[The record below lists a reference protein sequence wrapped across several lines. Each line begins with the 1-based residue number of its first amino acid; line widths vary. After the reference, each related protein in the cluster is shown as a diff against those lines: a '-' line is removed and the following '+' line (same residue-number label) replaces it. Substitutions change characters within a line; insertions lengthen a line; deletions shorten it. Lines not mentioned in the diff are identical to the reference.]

1 MTQALT
7 QEELIAYFEDALSPD
22 SRAAIEERLLLDP
35 QAQATL
41 TEWSAQNEQLKAL
54 FPDMSDEPIPDNLTN
69 TLRPAPRR
77 RPLLAAAMVALFAV
91 GLAGGWTGHALI
103 SPTPPPAQLAQ
114 AAISAHDTFVVE
126 VTHPVEV
133 PASDRA
139 HMDSW
144 MSKRIGRPMSPPDL
158 NAAGFTLLGGRILP
172 GVQSAAGLYMYENAE
187 GQRITLYITQQDSQ
201 NSAFRFADQGQTQSL
216 HWNDNGLGF
225 ALTGTLPRDTL
236 KTMAKQA
243 YDQLL

>member
-7 QEELIAYFEDALSPD
+7 QEELIAYFEDALPPD
-22 SRAAIEERLLLDP
+22 SRADIEERLRHDP

-41 TEWSAQNEQLKAL
+41 AEWAAQNEQLQAL
-54 FPDMSDEPIPDNLTN
+54 FPDMSDDPIPAHLTA
-69 TLRPAPRR
+69 TLRPPPRR
-77 RPLLAAAMVALFAV
+77 RPMLVAAMVALFAV
-91 GLAGGWTGHALI
+91 GLVGGWTGRTLVGPGPGHV
-103 SPTPPPAQLAQ
+103 QLAQ

-126 VTHPVEV
+126 VTHPIEV

-158 NAAGFTLLGGRILP
+158 AAAGFTLLGGRILP
-172 GVQSAAGLYMYENAE
+172 GAESAAGLYMYENAD

-201 NSAFRFADQGQTQSL
+201 NSAFRFAAGGSTQSL

-225 ALTGTLPRDTL
+225 ALTGALPRDAL